1 MPTATATPAASLAEP
16 VSVGI
21 DELIVGRPLRS
32 PVYDEHGVLLLA
44 EGQLITGEFKQK
56 LKAHKVDTVR
66 LSADDAQRVTLRQ
79 VEAPAAPLSVTIDSE
94 LAKKIDAVID
104 CGLVSVVNK
113 GPAVKSSIVYL
124 GRKAYDKQ
132 QRRELI
138 SQHDKNSDALGKLM
152 TEALHGNCLD
162 GTCVSMMAAEYLKQ
176 MTTDVD
182 NTLTSTSDLLKDES
196 IIARSV
202 EVSLLAM
209 ALGVEMGLDA
219 GNIRDLGMIGLVHD
233 WGMMKVPEEIRKLP
247 RRLTP
252 IEQIEIKKHPIH
264 SLEMLQRVSS
274 LPSIVSVVAYQ
285 VHERVNGKGYPR
297 GRRGNSIH
305 LFARILQVADRY
317 VALTTSKP
325 YRSALM
331 PYSAMECLVRHAK
344 DRDLCPDVMK
354 AMLKVMSLFPLNSF
368 VQLSDGSIA
377 RVLRRNLDHYT
388 KPIVA
393 RVQTAEG
400 DPVDPAN
407 PDNIIDLTDSPVQVR
422 QALPTPGKTEIS
434 LNNDI
439 KISQC

>member
-1 MPTATATPAASLAEP
+1 MSTAMATPEAPTTEP

-21 DELIVGRPLRS
+21 DELIVGRPLKS
-32 PVYDEHGVLLLA
+32 PVYDEQGVLLLA

-56 LKAHKVDTVR
+56 LKAHKIATVR
-66 LSADDAQRVTLRQ
+66 LSSEDAQRVTLRT
-79 VEAPAAPLSVTIDSE
+79 VAAPTTPLSVAIDSE

-104 CGLVSVVNK
+104 CGLVPVVNK
-113 GPAVKSSIVYL
+113 GPAVKSNVVYL

-138 SQHDKNSDALGKLM
+138 SQHDKNSEALGKLM

-182 NTLTSTSDLLKDES
+182 NTLTSTESLMKDES

-209 ALGVEMGLDA
+209 ALGVEMGLDT
-219 GNIRDLGMIGLVHD
+219 GNIRDLGMTGLVHD

-252 IEQIEIKKHPIH
+252 VEQLEIKKHPIH
-264 SLEMLQRVSS
+264 SLEILQRVSS

-305 LFARILQVADRY
+305 IFARILQAADKF
-317 VALTTSKP
+317 VALTTTKP
-325 YRSALM
+325 YRPALM
-331 PYSAMECLVRHAK
+331 PYSAMECLVRQAK
-344 DRDLCPDVMK
+344 DRDICPDVMK
-354 AMLKVMSLFPLNSF
+354 ALLKVMGLFPLNSF
-368 VQLSDGSIA
+368 VQLSDGSVA

-388 KPIVA
+388 KPIVS
-393 RVQTAEG
+393 RVQTADG
-400 DPVDPAN
+400 DPVDPTDL
-407 PDNIIDLTDSPVQVR
+407 DNIIDLTDSPVQVR
-422 QALPTPGKTEIS
+422 QALPTPGKSEIS
-434 LNNDI
+434 LTDDI
-439 KISQC
+439 RNVQC